1 MQQVRPIKLQFLFS
15 WKPVLCLILNYV
27 RRRCL
32 EKAQNYLLVK
42 GKEFFSWWKV
52 SISLRAT
59 FCGERQETYLPNFRL
74 KIGHLE
80 TSTTETYHILIFFEI
95 LARTLSSAFLSNRAQ
110 LSKGRLALNPGF
122 FFFCSK
128 AFSWTTFSVK
138 FKSIQSELADKLD
151 FLSLISDPVL
161 S

>member
-59 FCGERQETYLPNFRL
+59 FFGERQETYLPNFRL

-80 TSTTETYHILIFFEI
+80 TSTTETYHILIFLEI
-95 LARTLSSAFLSNRAQ
+95 LARTISSAFLSNRAQ
-110 LSKGRLALNPGF
+110 LLKGRLALNPGLNLTRV
-122 FFFCSK
+122 S
-128 AFSWTTFSVK
+128 FSFVQK
-138 FKSIQSELADKLD
+138 YFHGQ
-151 FLSLISDPVL
+151 LSLLCLRASNL
-161 S
+161 NLQTNLTF

>member
-59 FCGERQETYLPNFRL
+59 FFGERQETYLPNLRL
-74 KIGHLE
+74 TIGHLE
-80 TSTTETYHILIFFEI
+80 TSTTETYHILIFLEI
-95 LARTLSSAFLSNRAQ
+95 LARTISSASLSNRAQ
-110 LSKGRLALNPGF
+110 LLKGRLALNPGLNLTRV
-122 FFFCSK
+122 S
-128 AFSWTTFSVK
+128 FSFVQK
-138 FKSIQSELADKLD
+138 HFHGQ
-151 FLSLISDPVL
+151 LSLL
-161 S
+161 SLRASNLNLQTNLTF

>member
-42 GKEFFSWWKV
+42 GKDFFSWWKV

-59 FCGERQETYLPNFRL
+59 FFGERQETYLPNFRL

-80 TSTTETYHILIFFEI
+80 TSTTETYHILIFLEI
-95 LARTLSSAFLSNRAQ
+95 LARTISSAFLSNRAQ
-110 LSKGRLALNPGF
+110 LLKGRLALNPGLNLTRVSF
-122 FFFCSK
+122 FFVQKHFHG
-128 AFSWTTFSVK
+128 
-138 FKSIQSELADKLD
+138 Q
-151 FLSLISDPVL
+151 LSLL
-161 S
+161 SLRASNLNLQTNLTF